1 MSSTGHAVQDHQII
15 KGEKLTSSS
24 STYRVRSFLGQ
35 GTFGTVVTCTRM
47 VDMKTVAIKMIKNQ
61 GFYAEDAKNEVA
73 TLLKLKSLDSDKCNL
88 VRWYQVFSDKN
99 HICLEFEHLDKS
111 LYDFMKE
118 RYFRP
123 FLLKEIRPIVQQI
136 ASALGHLK
144 AVEIIHADL
153 KMKNV
158 MLVNH
163 QQEPY
168 KIKVI
173 DFGLAHHVSAANIGS
188 YIQTLPYR
196 SPEVILGLPLTEAL
210 DMWSLGCI
218 AAFMYLGTLL
228 YPGRHEYDMMRYI
241 VDIQGQPPD
250 HLLNLGHKTHIF
262 FERDCTT
269 SSWKL
274 KTPARVHRETGIQP
288 METRRLRLSSLD
300 AILRHKRII
309 HEDYAD
315 SAAEMNDVLLFVDM
329 LKAMLELDAA
339 KRITPCQVTQ
349 HPFISM
355 RHLKSLYPLSN
366 HVRSCFEMMVVCWNK
381 APTPDKGKAACGLLQ
396 EGSRFKPQN
405 LPSHPPAEVQPHCSN
420 PHPCTSSQ
428 TTFSNES
435 GMKRKVDHEDLTE
448 NDHPSKRV
456 KHSQDPTNL
465 SHPVPIN
472 AHPSKDSQTQKWIRS
487 EVKMASAEGV
497 RSRCVTFDH
506 YRRLYYERMRVG
518 NSSAGPSTSGSSTQ
532 TQTCTSPQTSQSGL
546 KRKAADVEDVQP
558 RKKPSVQ
565 QAASLAQSLSP

>member
-1 MSSTGHAVQDHQII
+1 MATD
-15 KGEKLTSSS
+15 S

-366 HVRSCFEMMVVCWNK
+366 HVRSCFEMMV
-381 APTPDKGKAACGLLQ
+381 
-396 EGSRFKPQN
+396 
-405 LPSHPPAEVQPHCSN
+405 
-420 PHPCTSSQ
+420 
-428 TTFSNES
+428 
-435 GMKRKVDHEDLTE
+435 
-448 NDHPSKRV
+448 
-456 KHSQDPTNL
+456 DPTNL